1 MVEKPKPKPYYR
13 KQANTQWALWR
24 LVMSEKF
31 SYTEVMG
38 MDTDTMMEANAALD
52 IFREAERKAQKQASK
67 KKKG

>member
-1 MVEKPKPKPYYR
+1 MYKSMVR
-13 KQANTQWALWR
+13 QQWALWR

-38 MDTDTMMEANAALD
+38 MDMHTLMEANAALD
-52 IFREAERKAQKQASK
+52 MQIELEKKASK